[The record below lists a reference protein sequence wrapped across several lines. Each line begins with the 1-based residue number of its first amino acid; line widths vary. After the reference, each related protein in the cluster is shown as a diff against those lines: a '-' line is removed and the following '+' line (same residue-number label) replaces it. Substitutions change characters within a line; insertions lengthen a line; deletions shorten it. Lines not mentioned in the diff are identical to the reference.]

1 MSNID
6 TPVILYSRGD
16 IIRVDG
22 YSPITITKVIVSGRQ
37 IGYAGTYTENGNN
50 IQMELSWI
58 PQGLIKG
65 IVVP

>member
-1 MSNID
+1 MSNSD
-6 TPVILYSRGD
+6 TPVILYSCGD

-22 YSPITITKVIVSGRQ
+22 YSPITITKVIVSGHQ
-37 IGYAGTYTENGNN
+37 IGYAGIYTVQPNN

-65 IVVP
+65 LI